1 MNYTDDYGSYIK
13 VGNVKPRKLQGG
25 LIPENSKSYHPQKIP
40 FVREL
45 IDRDADTVSSLLP
58 AGSVVIPRT
67 LVKLVNDNF
76 TINKSHF
83 FRNQTLADS
92 TRLVPVIVQPN
103 ELIVP
108 KSQSKQVLNFLR
120 TKGYDL
126 PLKKDSIF

>member
-25 LIPENSKSYHPQKIP
+25 LIPENNKSSHPQKTP
-40 FVREL
+40 FLREL

-67 LVKLVNDNF
+67 LVPLVSD
-76 TINKSHF
+76 HF
-83 FRNQTLADS
+83 NIRRTHSQPLG
-92 TRLVPVIVQPN
+92 RLVPVIVQPN

-108 KSQSKQVLNFLR
+108 KSQSKQVISFLHK
-120 TKGYDL
+120 KGFDL
-126 PLKKDSIF
+126 PLKK